1 MNTSHTP
8 VTGDQRL
15 VKHINRVALLRLLR
29 DVPGLSRAE
38 LSDRSGLTRSTISL
52 LTKELIDEGW
62 LIEDDAVVTGQ
73 LGRRPVPLRLDGR
86 KLALIGAELT
96 PDTLRVVTTSIHG
109 DVLESRSAEL
119 RHIEPEAA
127 CHQLVEMVTVLA
139 QHVTQAG
146 QQVLGIGVA
155 LPGAVDAARGQL
167 RVAPNIG
174 WRDVPVGERLRAE
187 LAAVNLG
194 DLPVLCQNEADL
206 AAIGE
211 VEFGPRPVDSPLIY
225 ISCGVGLGSGIVL
238 GHTLFT
244 GATGAAGEIGHTTL
258 QVGGRVCSC
267 GRRGCAEA
275 YVGLRAIAEAAGLRP
290 KGSSLDHAGLR
301 ARISTGDAQV
311 SAAFREAGEHLG
323 VLLQNVWTTFD
334 PRAIVLGGEVVSLG
348 GSAFVEPA
356 LATLARYAQA
366 AGVAA
371 PQVRVGRFNELAAA
385 VGGAAYALHALM
397 NPYQAR
403 G

>member
-1 MNTSHTP
+1 M
-8 VTGDQRL
+8 TGDQRL

-29 DVPGLSRAE
+29 EVPGLSRAE
-38 LSDRSGLTRSTISL
+38 LADRSGLTRSTISL

-62 LIEDDAVVTGQ
+62 LVEDDAVVTGQ
-73 LGRRPVPLRLDGR
+73 LGRRPVPLRLDGCG
-86 KLALIGAELT
+86 LALIGAELT
-96 PDTLRVVTTSIHG
+96 PDALRVVTTSIHG
-109 DVLESRSAEL
+109 EVLESRSAEL
-119 RHIEPEAA
+119 RDQAPEAA
-127 CHQLVEMVTVLA
+127 CRQLVAMVTVLA
-139 QHVTQAG
+139 QHVIQAG

-155 LPGAVDAARGQL
+155 LPGAVDAARGVLQL
-167 RVAPNIG
+167 APNIG

-187 LAAVNLG
+187 LAGAGL
-194 DLPVLCQNEADL
+194 DALPVFCQNEADL

-211 VEFGPRPVDSPLIY
+211 TEFGPRPADSPLIY

-258 QVGGRVCSC
+258 HVGGRVCSC

-290 KGSSLDHAGLR
+290 KGGSLDHAGLR
-301 ARISTGDAQV
+301 ARMSAGDPQA

-356 LATLARYAQA
+356 LATLARFAQA